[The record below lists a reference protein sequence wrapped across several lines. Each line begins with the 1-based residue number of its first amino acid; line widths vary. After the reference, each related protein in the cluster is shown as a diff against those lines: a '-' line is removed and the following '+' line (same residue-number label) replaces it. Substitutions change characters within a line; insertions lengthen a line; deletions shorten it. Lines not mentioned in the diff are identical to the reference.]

1 MDRDATVGTWC
12 ALDRAAA
19 IVAADRELAAG
30 ATSLRRV
37 ILDFAEAG
45 GADDEIYD
53 ACAQLGRMVAARG
66 GSPSF
71 ASGTMDR
78 AAASLGVTA
87 APWLAG
93 ARAAVAEAFTA
104 TMLDHARHEALKSW
118 EFPRCA
124 VALHDQAIAI
134 AAGLPSDDP
143 ELLSEWAARIAREAA
158 LQGVR
163 RAIVSGSGAALAA
176 VHDALEVVG
185 VEATDAPASGRA
197 PGAPASGQ
205 AGSRT

>member
-1 MDRDATVGTWC
+1 MDRDATVATWC
-12 ALDRAAA
+12 ALDQAAA
-19 IVAADRELAAG
+19 LVAADRELATA

-45 GADDEIYD
+45 GADEEIYD
-53 ACAQLGRMVAARG
+53 ACAQLGRLAAERG

-104 TMLDHARHEALKSW
+104 TVLEQARHDALQRW

-124 VALHDQAIAI
+124 VVLPDHAIAI
-134 AAGLPSDDP
+134 AAGHPSDDA
-143 ELLSEWAARIAREAA
+143 EVLSEWAARIAREAA

-185 VEATDAPASGRA
+185 VEATDAPASGH
-197 PGAPASGQ
+197 